1 MTGYQLLE
9 DAHINCC
16 VETSTTTA
24 NSIDQSSTFTEPDEG
39 FADFRQ
45 MAVHGVDD
53 EIVIDAADINHE
65 ASSNLWCFSP
75 CDDEFQG
82 LSAAALVD
90 FINQVMTAR
99 REKLSGNSSM
109 LFYCWH
115 DAQTRQLRF
124 SLVSSTHGRLPFGCA
139 IDPSTELAAIAEQSS
154 GRTGSMPTGARLG
167 RTALVQ
173 KQP

>member
-1 MTGYQLLE
+1 MKDSPALGRWL
-9 DAHINCC
+9 
-16 VETSTTTA
+16 S
-24 NSIDQSSTFTEPDEG
+24 
-39 FADFRQ
+39 
-45 MAVHGVDD
+45 MARDD

-75 CDDEFQG
+75 CDDESLG

-139 IDPSTELAAIAEQSS
+139 INPSAELAAVAEHIAKKDWLNADW
-154 GRTGSMPTGARLG
+154 GKTGPNGPGAK
-167 RTALVQ
+167 TALSLPMFVANL
-173 KQP
+173 